1 MFAAEQQC
9 VSAGPRIN
17 GLTPAHLHRT
27 SKHVSALENPP
38 LPPIDVPPLA
48 RDPVAKTIISFAWPS
63 MLGVLAMML
72 TSVVDTYVARFF
84 GEADQAALALIFPIT
99 FMMSSV
105 TIGLMV
111 GTVSL
116 VARTRGT
123 GNLAT
128 VARTSGQALLLCAL
142 VVVILTI
149 VLALSY
155 GPMFRA
161 AGTPAT
167 VMPGIHAY
175 MGVWLF
181 GTLVMVFPTVAN
193 GVIRACGNAVA
204 PSIVMVA
211 IGALKIILTPVL
223 MLGWGGVAAMGLRGA
238 ALSTIIA
245 FGVGSAITLWLLVRS
260 NLVTTRGLR
269 VKLGDTWRK
278 IALIGLPSSFTN
290 VLMPICA
297 FFANKLVLPLGA
309 ATIAGFGNALRL
321 EALAMVPLF
330 ALSGVIGP
338 FLGQNMGAN
347 RPDRMREGFS
357 FCIKAALGYGVVI
370 AAIMALFGPS
380 LAKFFA
386 ASPEGIAP
394 AIRYLW
400 IVPLTFGFY
409 GVLMCVSGAFNG
421 LGNPRPNLVLYS
433 SKALLFLLCVWL
445 GAKLGGYTG
454 ICIGVALSNIG
465 AGALAYGKYRHWLR
479 SFGATQ

>member
-1 MFAAEQQC
+1 MRTAPRAIICLTAGYLHSTRLF
-9 VSAGPRIN
+9 VSAR
-17 GLTPAHLHRT
+17 
-27 SKHVSALENPP
+27 ENPP
-38 LPPIDVPPLA
+38 PVPSDVLPDVPPLA

-63 MLGVLAMML
+63 MLGVMAMML

-116 VARTRGT
+116 VARIRGT
-123 GNLAT
+123 GDMT
-128 VARTSGQALLLCAL
+128 SVARTSGQALLLCAI
-142 VVVILTI
+142 VVMALT
-149 VLALSY
+149 VLLAFTY
-155 GPMFRA
+155 APMFRA
-161 AGTPAT
+161 AGTPT
-167 VMPGIHAY
+167 SVMPRIEAY
-175 MGVWLF
+175 MQVWLL
-181 GTLVMVFPTVAN
+181 GTLVMVFPTVAT

-204 PSIVMVA
+204 PSIVMVS
-211 IGALKIILTPVL
+211 IGVIKIALTPVM
-223 MLGWGGVAAMGLRGA
+223 MLGWGGFPAMGLRGA

-245 FGVGSAITLWLLVRS
+245 FGIGSAITLWILVREK
-260 NLVTTRGLR
+260 LVTGRGLG
-269 VKLGDTWRK
+269 VELSDTWHK

-290 VLMPICA
+290 VLMPVCA

-338 FLGQNMGAN
+338 FLGQNMGAK
-347 RPDRMREGFS
+347 RPDRMREGFR
-357 FCIKAALGYGVVI
+357 FCIKAALGYGVII
-370 AAIMALFGPS
+370 ALIMALFGSS
-380 LAKFFA
+380 LARIFA
-386 ASPEGIAP
+386 ASPEGIDP
-394 AIRYLW
+394 TVRYLW

-421 LGNPRPNLVLYS
+421 LGNPRPNLMLYS
-433 SKALLFLLCVWL
+433 SKALLFVLCVWA

-465 AGALAYGKYRHWLR
+465 AGALAYGKYRLWVR
-479 SFGATQ
+479 DFEIKQ